1 MNVKPGTALSVMNEL
16 FEINT
21 VLEIDAQTGLPTKE
35 KMADLTVVMKDNK
48 TVIGQTKLNMANL
61 NFDIFKY
68 QRLKFVPLL
77 IEGRI

>member
-1 MNVKPGTALSVMNEL
+1 MDNLEIEL
-16 FEINT
+16 CV

-35 KMADLTVVMKDNK
+35 KMADLTVIMKDDK

-61 NFDIFKY
+61 NFDVFKY

-77 IEGRI
+77 IEGKIQQ